1 MPVWV
6 SAMSAHS
13 TAVLALLTCTTYTV
27 PSRARTRTSYT
38 AWPRSVSCSVASTR
52 AAIGPGWWGIA
63 HEMAA
68 RSAAAGRQ
76 LLGRATRD
84 IRRSGWLADCLA
96 CWSGPCPN
104 GQSGARH
111 CAHRNVQSVRAQTSP
126 HSPMPPSRPQPPAW
140 PATPPPAYRRAHEP
154 PRLPQRTA
162 MTQPSAGG
170 RCWSRT
176 AAGVALATG
185 LGCDFPAS
193 ERAASRRGS
202 VSCPAPQAPARRCT
216 RLAGRHRRDRPR
228 VRSRA
233 RRLAWP
239 R

>member
-1 MPVWV
+1 MRWRRGRRQRADSSWV
-6 SAMSAHS
+6 VRRATSADLGGS
-13 TAVLALLTCTTYTV
+13 
-27 PSRARTRTSYT
+27 PT
-38 AWPRSVSCSVASTR
+38 AWPA
-52 AAIGPGWWGIA
+52 GPGHARTVNLALGIVLTGTCSPFA
-63 HEMAA
+63 
-68 RSAAAGRQ
+68 
-76 LLGRATRD
+76 
-84 IRRSGWLADCLA
+84 
-96 CWSGPCPN
+96 P
-104 GQSGARH
+104 
-111 CAHRNVQSVRAQTSP
+111 QTSP

-202 VSCPAPQAPARRCT
+202 ASCPALQAPARGSGS
-216 RLAGRHRRDRPR
+216 GRD
-228 VRSRA
+228 
-233 RRLAWP
+233 AWP
-239 R
+239 GLATGLVVTHDPVAAAYSRQDSRRPPGRSSLP

>member
-1 MPVWV
+1 MRWRRGRRQRADSSWV
-6 SAMSAHS
+6 VRRATSADLGGS
-13 TAVLALLTCTTYTV
+13 
-27 PSRARTRTSYT
+27 PT
-38 AWPRSVSCSVASTR
+38 AWPA
-52 AAIGPGWWGIA
+52 GPGHARTVNLALGIVLTGTCSPFA
-63 HEMAA
+63 
-68 RSAAAGRQ
+68 
-76 LLGRATRD
+76 
-84 IRRSGWLADCLA
+84 
-96 CWSGPCPN
+96 P
-104 GQSGARH
+104 
-111 CAHRNVQSVRAQTSP
+111 QTSP

-193 ERAASRRGS
+193 ERAASRRISFMSSTTGT
-202 VSCPAPQAPARRCT
+202 P
-216 RLAGRHRRDRPR
+216 LR

-239 R
+239 GDGAGGNPRSGGGRIFAAGLAAVARQKLTAVIGHGPQSQPQREPPNERRFWSAAMQLAPHWSAPRFPDS